1 MKYKFSTKKTEM
13 EEVKPKSKNMMDI
26 IKSKLTPIEYLIFTH
41 NITEL
46 VKKELKEELK
56 INKKK

>member
-1 MKYKFSTKKTEM
+1 MKYKFSTKETKM
-13 EEVKPKSKNMMDI
+13 EEVKPTSKNMMDI

-46 VKKELKEELK
+46 VKKELKK
-56 INKKK
+56 SNK

>member
-1 MKYKFSTKKTEM
+1 MKYRLKMNSSEM

-26 IKSKLTPIEYLIFTH
+26 IKSKLTPIEFVI
-41 NITEL
+41 L
-46 VKKELKEELK
+46 VHEIKKELKAELK

>member
-1 MKYKFSTKKTEM
+1 MKYRLKMNSSEM

-46 VKKELKEELK
+46 VKKELKAELK